1 MPEYITIH
9 NRSAFHAIFSYYVPE
24 DQVIKTD
31 PTNILIRS
39 LTIKKSKSE
48 SKAKEKQ
55 KSGADVMKGKR

>member
-1 MPEYITIH
+1 MPEYITIC
-9 NRSAFHAIFSYYVPE
+9 NRSAFHAIFSCYVSE

-39 LTIKKSKSE
+39 LTIKKSKGE